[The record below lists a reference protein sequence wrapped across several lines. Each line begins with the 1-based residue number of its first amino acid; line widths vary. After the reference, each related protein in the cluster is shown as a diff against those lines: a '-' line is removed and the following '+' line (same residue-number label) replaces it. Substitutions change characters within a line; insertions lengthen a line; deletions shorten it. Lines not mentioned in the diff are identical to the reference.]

1 MAFKKNFSPGYINS
15 ACRNSVL
22 FFVKISAYCEIQ
34 TAAETTY
41 LYTYYTICMY
51 VCTDLTALDIKL
63 SKNQLCEV
71 NF

>member
-1 MAFKKNFSPGYINS
+1 MAFKKKFSSENINS

-22 FFVKISAYCEIQ
+22 FFVKISAYCDIQ

-41 LYTYYTICMY
+41 IHILYYMY

>member
-1 MAFKKNFSPGYINS
+1 MQKFCAI
-15 ACRNSVL
+15 
-22 FFVKISAYCEIQ
+22 FFVKISAYCDIQ

-41 LYTYYTICMY
+41 IHTILYYMY